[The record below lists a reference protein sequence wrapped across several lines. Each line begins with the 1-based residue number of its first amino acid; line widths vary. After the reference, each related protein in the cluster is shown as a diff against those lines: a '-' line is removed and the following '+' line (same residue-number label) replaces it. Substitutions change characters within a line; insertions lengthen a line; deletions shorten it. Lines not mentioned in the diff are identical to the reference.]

1 MRTAVAGVGPTFP
14 ASARAASLCSMTS
27 DENQVAQLYSDL
39 IAGWND
45 RDETAFA
52 SVFADDGAV
61 IGFDGS
67 DPQGR
72 TTIEREQRQIFEDH
86 TPAQYVAKVRTV
98 ELLAPSVALLRAVV
112 GMIPPGQSDLK
123 PDRNAHQTL
132 LARKEGD
139 EWRVVLFQNTP
150 AAYDGRPELVEALTA
165 ELRAL
170 LQR

>member
-1 MRTAVAGVGPTFP
+1 MTVSIAEAKTSGATDEMRVA
-14 ASARAASLCSMTS
+14 
-27 DENQVAQLYSDL
+27 ELYSTL

-45 RDETAFA
+45 RDAASFA
-52 SVFADDGAV
+52 SVFADDGGV

-72 TTIEREQRQIFEDH
+72 ATIQREQQAIFDDH
-86 TPAQYVAKVRTV
+86 TPAQYVAKVRTI
-98 ELLAPSVALLRAVV
+98 ELLAPSVAILRAVA
-112 GMIPPGQSDLK
+112 GMIPPGASDLK

-132 LARKEGD
+132 LARKDGG

-150 AAYDGRPELVEALTA
+150 AAYDGRPELVDALTD

-170 LQR
+170 V